1 MTKRQRGITL
11 IELMVAMAIL
21 AILASIALPSYQSQI
36 RQSRRAA
43 AQAFLMEVAT
53 RQQQRFLDVRSYAA
67 TYAALNMTAPQDV
80 AAHYAITIAPA
91 AGPPAGFTATA
102 TPTGAQ
108 SADQCGALSLT
119 HTGAKAPANC
129 W

>member
-1 MTKRQRGITL
+1 MTLRQCGITL

-21 AILASIALPSYQSQI
+21 AILAAIALPSYQSQV

-67 TYAALNMTAPQDV
+67 SVGALNMTAPPDV
-80 AAHYAITIAPA
+80 AAHYTITTAPA

-102 TPTGAQ
+102 TPAGAQ
-108 SADQCGALSLT
+108 TADQCGALSLT
-119 HTGAKAPANC
+119 HTGAKTPANC